1 MKREMCS
8 FECSLVPTLWTKKYL
23 PSSVTTTKRFL
34 ILKWIFERRLIVTD
48 GSFENWVISL
58 GWYSRISPSFSCGIF
73 DHMPRLDPS
82 RTLKHIWWIVN
93 IYIYIYIYINE
104 VLHSSCHINLVFCYA
119 SEFFPKIQT
128 QLRSDFFLCDNFF
141 RLAEI
146 PQSCALTSTLC
157 LKHQSIEVNVLSSCY
172 FRNVWLVWNKTTISI
187 FKNCF

>member
-1 MKREMCS
+1 MCLLSFKYFPTCVKNCERTADWMKREMCS

-93 IYIYIYIYINE
+93 IYIYINE

-128 QLRSDFFLCDNFF
+128 QLRLDFFY
-141 RLAEI
+141 A
-146 PQSCALTSTLC
+146 
-157 LKHQSIEVNVLSSCY
+157 
-172 FRNVWLVWNKTTISI
+172 TIS
-187 FKNCF
+187 FDWRKSRKAVL